1 MCQTAVACPKRLRKP
16 IPFHLLL
23 QWWVEVGLK
32 LHKATMANA
41 YCLKRARGSRR
52 VPNCRGLSEMP
63 VYADTAHTMF
73 GDLLKLDESVT
84 NTSMTKVTTFLVP
97 RAPCGPVG

>member
-1 MCQTAVACPKRLRKP
+1 M
-16 IPFHLLL
+16 
-23 QWWVEVGLK
+23 K
-32 LHKATMANA
+32 LHKATMAKV
-41 YCLKRARGSRR
+41 YVVKRLRGSRR

-84 NTSMTKVTTFLVP
+84 NTSMTKVTIFLVA
-97 RAPCGPVG
+97 RAPCGSVG